1 MDRPMNILLVE
12 DNPGDAFLVK
22 FYLEE
27 SMFSKAQFI
36 HAEFLGTAIDLISKN
51 NIDVILLDLGLP
63 DSQGID
69 TLKKVLEVSTNS
81 VVIVLT
87 GLDDEDLG
95 VKTVKLGAQ
104 DFLIKGQFD
113 GKVLTSSVRYA
124 FERYQLQN
132 QVAKYTD
139 KLDESKMQLTCIQE
153 LVQSGYWQLDLNEKH
168 LYLDSYARKLLD
180 IDSDEVI
187 DLKALLKLIDPTDTA
202 HIEAAYR
209 SAIESTADIDAA
221 FKLANG
227 KSIVCRS
234 KGIMNGDGKLSKL
247 CGVFI
252 EQ

>member
-1 MDRPMNILLVE
+1 MDTPMNILLVE

-69 TLKKVLEVSTNS
+69 TLKKILDTTTKS

-87 GLDDEDLG
+87 GLDDENLG
-95 VKTVKLGAQ
+95 VETVKLGAQ
-104 DFLIKGQFD
+104 DFLVKGQFD

-124 FERYQLQN
+124 FERYQLQK
-132 QVAKYTD
+132 QVDKYSD
-139 KLDESKMQLTCIQE
+139 KLGESKRQFENIQE
-153 LVQSGYWQLDLNEKH
+153 LCNSGYWELDLKDNS
-168 LYLDSYARKLLD
+168 LLLSDNARKLLAVNNG
-180 IDSDEVI
+180 SAV
-187 DLKALLKLIDPTDTA
+187 DLKHLLSLASPADSQKL
-202 HIEAAYR
+202 EAAFMQ
-209 SAIESTADIDAA
+209 AIESQSDMDVN
-221 FKLANG
+221 FSLNNGSKLQ
-227 KSIVCRS
+227 CRS
-234 KGIMNGDGKLSKL
+234 KAILNDEKLTGLS
-247 CGVFI
+247 GVFV

>member
-1 MDRPMNILLVE
+1 MNILLVE

-27 SMFSKAQFI
+27 SMFNKAQFI

-51 NIDVILLDLGLP
+51 NFDVILLDLGLP

-69 TLKKVLEVSTNS
+69 TLKKILEAASHS

-95 VKTVKLGAQ
+95 VETVKLGAQ

-124 FERYQLQN
+124 FERYQLQR
-132 QVAKYTD
+132 QVDKYSD
-139 KLDESKMQLTCIQE
+139 KLTESEQQLRNIQE
-153 LVQSGYWQLDLNEKH
+153 LCSSGYWELNLQDKYLFLSAQARVLLSLSNSTQVDLKH
-168 LYLDSYARKLLD
+168 LLGLLEPGDAKELEKAYKLAIEGQSD
-180 IDSDEVI
+180 IDMS
-187 DLKALLKLIDPTDTA
+187 
-202 HIEAAYR
+202 
-209 SAIESTADIDAA
+209 
-221 FKLANG
+221 FKLSSGAML
-227 KSIVCRS
+227 KCRS
-234 KGIMNGDGKLSKL
+234 KAVLNKNNKLTALSGI
-247 CGVFI
+247 FI